1 MAAKR
6 DYYDVL
12 GVSRNASPEEIKKAY
27 RQMAKKYHPDVN
39 KEDENAAEKFKEVA
53 EAYEILGDDQKRATY
68 DRFGHDAF
76 DPTKGGAGGF
86 GGFGGFGEG
95 MGGFGDIFDLLFGGA
110 AGGQRRRTGPQRGS
124 DREVR
129 LDINFE
135 DAVFGM
141 QKDFE
146 IQRVEKCEQCKGSG
160 AEPGSQAKTCPQ
172 CQGAGQVRSSQ
183 STPFGRFETVKTCP
197 RCQGDGKI
205 IEKPCATCKGTGKVK
220 KKRTINVRIPA
231 GIDTGARLRMQG
243 EGEVGI
249 NGGPAGDLYITIV
262 VKPHERF
269 SREGYTLI
277 CNMDID
283 FVQAALG
290 AEIDVPLLGGA
301 SHRLN
306 IPAGTQPGDVI
317 VVKGKG
323 IPHLHSQRSGELK
336 VVVNIKIPTKLTKK
350 QKELL
355 AAFYDESDDKDG
367 KKGIIDRFKDA
378 MG

>member
-1 MAAKR
+1 MATKR

-12 GVSRNASPEEIKKAY
+12 GVSKNASPEEIKKAY
-27 RQMAKKYHPDVN
+27 RQLAKKYHPDVN
-39 KEDENAAEKFKEVA
+39 KEDENAADKFKEVA
-53 EAYEILGDDQKRATY
+53 EAYEILSDDQKRATY

-86 GGFGGFGEG
+86 GGFGEG
-95 MGGFGDIFDLLFGGA
+95 MGGFGDIFDLLFGNAG
-110 AGGQRRRTGPQRGS
+110 GGQRKRTGPQRGS

-141 QKDFE
+141 EKDFD
-146 IQRVEKCEQCKGSG
+146 IQRVEKCSQCSGSG
-160 AEPGSQAKTCPQ
+160 AEPGSQAKTCTQ

-197 RCQGDGKI
+197 KCQGEGKI
-205 IEKPCATCKGTGKVK
+205 IEKPCTACKGSGKTR

-231 GIDTGARLRMQG
+231 GIDTGSRLRMSG
-243 EGEVGI
+243 EGEAGI
-249 NGGPAGDLYITIV
+249 NGGPSGDLYITIV

-269 SREGYTLI
+269 TREGYNLI
-277 CNMDID
+277 CDVEID

-301 SHRLN
+301 SHKVT

-317 VVKGKG
+317 TVKGKG

-336 VVVNIKIPTKLTKK
+336 VIVKIKIPTKLTKK

-355 AAFYDESDDKDG
+355 TAFHEEGEEKAG
-367 KKGIIDRFKDA
+367 KKGIIDKFKDA

>member
-1 MAAKR
+1 MATKR

-12 GVSRNASPEEIKKAY
+12 GVSKNASPEEIKKAY
-27 RQMAKKYHPDVN
+27 RQMAKKFHPDVN
-39 KEDENAAEKFKEVA
+39 KEDENAADKFKEVA

-86 GGFGGFGEG
+86 GGYGEG
-95 MGGFGDIFDLLFGGA
+95 TGGFGDIFDLLFGGA
-110 AGGQRRRTGPQRGS
+110 GGGQRRRTGPQRGS

-141 QKDFE
+141 EKDFE
-146 IQRVEKCEQCKGSG
+146 IQRVEKCDQCKGNG
-160 AEPGSQAKTCPQ
+160 AEPGSPIKTCPQ

-183 STPFGRFETVKTCP
+183 STPFGRFETVKTCA
-197 RCQGDGKI
+197 RCQGEGKI
-205 IEKPCATCKGTGKVK
+205 IEKPCTACKGTGKTK

-243 EGEVGI
+243 EGEAGI

-277 CNMDID
+277 CNIEID

-290 AEIDVPLLGGA
+290 TEIDVPLLGGA
-301 SHRLN
+301 SHKLN
-306 IPAGTQPGDVI
+306 IPAGTQPGDI
-317 VVKGKG
+317 ITVKGKG

-336 VVVNIKIPTKLTKK
+336 VVVKIKIPSKLTKK

-355 AAFYDESDDKDG
+355 IAFHEESDDKDN